1 MNDGKNK
8 TEDTL
13 YTGSTWQISSLE
25 INSLKCRPY
34 ISLMAINCGRENN
47 FSIFLLINVS
57 DVNMYPLFSA
67 ELENYLCMQ
76 VT

>member
-8 TEDTL
+8 MEDIL
-13 YTGSTWQISSLE
+13 DTGSTWQISGFE

-34 ISLMAINCGRENN
+34 ISLMAISCGREKN

-57 DVNMYPLFSA
+57 EVNMYPSFSA
-67 ELENYLCMQ
+67 ELENCIC
-76 VT
+76 VCE